1 MRLYSASHLYF
12 LLRGYAVL
20 DQTAMPMLGDP
31 ETTYDTFV
39 PQLVA
44 DAEAAVAKAA
54 EMGVADPKRIG
65 IIGHS
70 HGALMVANLLAHTDL
85 FRAGIARSGSYNKTN
100 QPLASR
106 LSVAPLR
113 GEGCHIQVSPTF
125 FANQVNEPILIIH
138 GDDDSNPGTRTFQ
151 SEVFFEAVRCSGGTA
166 RLVLLPFEDHGY
178 RARESVEH
186 VLWEQLRWFDK
197 YVKGTGT
204 ATLQSSHSQ

>member
-1 MRLYSASHLYF
+1 MYGPSHLFF

-20 DQTAMPMLGDP
+20 DQTAMPMVGDP

-44 DAEAAVAKAA
+44 DAEAAVAKAV
-54 EMGVADPKRIG
+54 EIGVADPKRIG

-70 HGALMVANLLAHTDL
+70 HGGLMVANLLAHTDL

-100 QPLASR
+100 QPFGFQAERRSLFEAR
-106 LSVAPLR
+106 EAYIALSP
-113 GEGCHIQVSPTF
+113 SF
-125 FANQVNEPILIIH
+125 FADKVKEPVLVIH
-138 GDDDSNPGTRTFQ
+138 GDDDSNPGTRTYQ
-151 SEVFFEAVRCSGGTA
+151 SEVFFEAVRGTGGVT

-186 VLWEQLRWFDK
+186 VLWEQLRWFDR
-197 YVKGTGT
+197 YLKGDG
-204 ATLQSSHSQ
+204 SQPPQ